1 MTQSLIRNMFSSREN
16 VNHCTHIGNMIQHG
30 VKLVVRKDA
39 CTMESP
45 KGAEIHDGVEV
56 KGNVGFLVLPRQPVE
71 IRYTEILSLEMESCQ
86 LS

>member
-1 MTQSLIRNMFSSREN
+1 MY
-16 VNHCTHIGNMIQHG
+16 H
-30 VKLVVRKDA
+30 
-39 CTMESP
+39 ESP